1 VPPTLPRVTLKPG
14 HVQPIWTG
22 HPWVYAQ
29 AVERVEG
36 GARPGDEVV
45 VTDPRGQFLGRG
57 FYSPSSAIAVRVLT
71 RDPDRPVDGRFFRDK
86 IAEARD
92 HRRALNLPNDETNAY
107 RLVHAEGDGL
117 PGLVIDVFDDACVVQ
132 ATTLGMKL
140 REALWLEALRETL
153 LPRTIIDRTPLSA
166 GKAEGFR
173 VEQGVLR
180 GDPQASA
187 LRFRERGLRYEV
199 PPELGQKTGFY
210 FDQRPLRTR
219 VEQLARGRRVLD
231 AYAFVGTFSLAAAR
245 GGAADVLAVDESAIA
260 LDVAA
265 RIAQANGLDARV
277 RYARQD
283 ASAALTQAGREGGYD
298 LVVCDPPKLVPSRA
312 ARDAGLG
319 AYRRLAGL
327 AARATRPGGLL
338 IFCSCSASVGL
349 DDLTRALALG
359 ARDVGLDATVIERHF
374 QGADHPVPAAF
385 PEGLY
390 LKSLLARVTT
400 PR

>member
-1 VPPTLPRVTLKPG
+1 MPPTLPRVTLKPG

-36 GARPGDEVV
+36 GARPGDEVA

-71 RDPDRPVDGRFFRDK
+71 RDPDRPLDGRFFRDK

-92 HRRALNLPNDETNAY
+92 HRRALHLPNDETNAY

-117 PGLVIDVFDDACVVQ
+117 PGLVVDVFDDACVVQ
-132 ATTLGMKL
+132 ATTLGMRL
-140 REALWLEALRETL
+140 REALWLEALREVL
-153 LPRTIIDRTPLSA
+153 APRAIIDRTPPSA

-180 GDPQASA
+180 GDPQISA
-187 LRFRERGLRYEV
+187 LRFRERGLRFEI

-210 FDQRPLRTR
+210 FDQRPLRAR

-265 RIAQANGLDARV
+265 RIAQTNGLDARV
-277 RYARQD
+277 RYSRQD
-283 ASAALTQAGREGGYD
+283 ASAAFSQAGREGGYD
-298 LVVCDPPKLVPSRA
+298 LVICDPPKLVPSRA

-327 AARATRPGGLL
+327 AARATKPGGLL

-349 DDLTRALALG
+349 DDLVRALALG
-359 ARDVGLDATVIERHF
+359 ARDVGLDTTVLERHF

-390 LKSLLARVTT
+390 LKTLLTRVTT

>member
-1 VPPTLPRVTLKPG
+1 MPPTLPRVTLKPG

-71 RDPDRPVDGRFFRDK
+71 RDPDRPLDGRFFRDK

-92 HRRALNLPNDETNAY
+92 HRRALNLPSDETNAY

-153 LPRTIIDRTPLSA
+153 SPRTIIDRTPLSA
-166 GKAEGFR
+166 GKAENFR

-180 GDPQASA
+180 GAVEISA
-187 LRFRERGLRYEV
+187 LRFRERGIRFEV

-210 FDQRPLRTR
+210 FDQRPLRAR

-245 GGAADVLAVDESAIA
+245 GGAADVLAVDESALA

-265 RIAQANGLDARV
+265 RIAQMNGLDARV

-283 ASAALTQAGREGGYD
+283 ASAALSQAGREGGYD

-327 AARATRPGGLL
+327 ATRATRPGGLL

-359 ARDVGLDATVIERHF
+359 ARDVGLDTTVIERHF

-390 LKSLLARVTT
+390 LKSLLARVTS